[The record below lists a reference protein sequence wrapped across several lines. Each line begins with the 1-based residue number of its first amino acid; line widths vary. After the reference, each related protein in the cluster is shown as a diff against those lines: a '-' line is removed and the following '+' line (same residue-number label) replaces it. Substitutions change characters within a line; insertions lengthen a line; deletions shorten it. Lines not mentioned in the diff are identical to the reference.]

1 MRPTV
6 SVVIPTYNHERY
18 IAEALDSVLAQTYK
32 DYEVIVVD
40 DGSIDNTREVVESF
54 GAAIR
59 YIYQQNQ
66 RMSAARNTG
75 IRSAHGEYIAF
86 LDSDDIW
93 LPEKLEKQM
102 KVFSTYPNL
111 ALVSCG
117 ALIVDMDGNLM
128 GKIEKRN
135 YINRDVLIKDSTLKN
150 VIPGGGTNVV
160 VRKRCFDA
168 VGLFDESI
176 QVTAEDWDMWL
187 RIIAQYEIRFVE
199 EPLAKI
205 RLRENSVSAARNVK
219 NMLPV
224 ELRMLDKFFSRTQ
237 FPFSQSDRQMAYSQ
251 RYFTAALAFMQNG
264 NRFTALIH
272 IVHSMFIHPL
282 YFARRKECW
291 ALLLR
296 ITFGDMIY
304 KRFVTLMKKGITHVF

>member
-1 MRPTV
+1 MPTV
-6 SVVIPTYNHERY
+6 SVVIPTYNHGRY

-40 DGSIDNTREVVESF
+40 DGSTDNTREVVEAY
-54 GAAIR
+54 GASIR

-66 RMSAARNTG
+66 RMSAARNAG
-75 IRSAHGEYIAF
+75 IRSANGEYIAF

-102 KVFSTYPNL
+102 EVFSTYPNL

-128 GKIEKRN
+128 RKIEKKN
-135 YINRDVLIKDSTLKN
+135 YINRNALMNDSILKN
-150 VIPGGGTNVV
+150 IVPGGGTNAVV
-160 VRKRCFDA
+160 SKRCFEA

-205 RLRENSVSAARNVK
+205 RLREKSVCAARNVE
-219 NMLPV
+219 NMLPI

-237 FPFSQSDRQMAYSQ
+237 FPFNRSKRRMAYAQ
-251 RYFTAALAFMQNG
+251 RYYSAALAYMQNG
-264 NRFTALIH
+264 NRSKALIH
-272 IVHSMFIHPL
+272 IVKSMLIHPF

-291 ALLLR
+291 VLLLR
-296 ITFGDMIY
+296 ITLGEMIC
-304 KRFVTLMKKGITHVF
+304 KPFVTLMKKGITHVY